1 MIDLNSSFSFNNS
14 NRQKN
19 EEEEEDAGRP
29 SLGFH
34 LNKNELNTLIA
45 NNLKEKKKSFAIVCK
60 TIVSNVVFVMAVILY
75 SSFGA
80 YVFQLLEQHAEM
92 AQCEG

>member
-1 MIDLNSSFSFNNS
+1 MIDSNSSYSFNNS

-19 EEEEEDAGRP
+19 EEDTGRP
-29 SLGFH
+29 SLGLY

-45 NNLKEKKKSFAIVCK
+45 SNLKEKKKSFAIVCK

-80 YVFQLLEQHAEM
+80 YVFQLLEQHAEL